1 MYRFEQMHV
10 QATATVSSGVL
21 RVNNVDVSP
30 LATFASSTPAL
41 AVSQLGTVSVA
52 QAPTGGSSSTSSG
65 LISITEMV
73 TGTTMQVSPLSVQVL
88 SSEVRTAPLLH
99 SPRPDVVLL

>member
-1 MYRFEQMHV
+1 MHV
-10 QATATVSSGVL
+10 QATAIVSSGAL

-52 QAPTGGSSSTSSG
+52 QAPTGSSSITLDG
-65 LISITEMV
+65 RIFITEMV

-88 SSEVRTAPLLH
+88 SSEVSTATLL
-99 SPRPDVVLL
+99 RK